1 MLPDP
6 LALANMLYMLIVVY
20 TMVPAKY
27 QLAIHMLKIPDNCQE
42 IHLTIRKQYFEHWHK
57 AARY

>member
-6 LALANMLYMLIVVY
+6 PALANMLCMLIVVC

-27 QLAIHMLKIPDNCQE
+27 QLAIHMLTIPDKSTNV
-42 IHLTIRKQYFEHWHK
+42 RKVT
-57 AARY
+57 